1 MDEKKSLELLEH
13 AREAL
18 KLSYSPYSNYA
29 VGAAILCRDGS
40 IYLGANIENASYPA
54 GICAERSAV
63 SNAMAHGHR
72 DFVAIAIV
80 NTRKTPCYPC
90 GICRQV
96 LAELM
101 PEGQVILENMNGYE
115 SHKIREIMPMMFLF

>member
-40 IYLGANIENASYPA
+40 IFVGANIENASYPA

-80 NTRKTPCYPC
+80 NTRKNPCYPC

>member
-18 KLSYSPYSNYA
+18 KQSYSPYSNYA

-63 SNAMAHGHR
+63 SNAVAHGHR

-80 NTRKTPCYPC
+80 NEKKTPCYPC